1 MEGLMLHAGACRIGR
16 QDLPAL
22 PTPEATDTHKPIPH
36 HQLVEATVESLAY
49 RQLEVLKDEYAVS
62 PDGMRLFGFLAL
74 NLEHAGIRL
83 ALGIRNSHD
92 KSFSL
97 GITVGYRVF
106 VCDNLAF
113 HGEFMPVTKK
123 HTKHLDVIDVVNG
136 AVDKAQRHFDP
147 MKRQIDAW
155 RSHSLPDSQAKNV
168 IYDAF
173 IIGGLDAPAR
183 LAAKVHD
190 HYFNPRHEEF
200 SARTMWSLSNAFTET
215 FKSLDPIPQFKA
227 AAALGKFL
235 AAVR

>member
-1 MEGLMLHAGACRIGR
+1 MQGLMLHAGAQRIGR
-16 QDLPAL
+16 QDLL
-22 PTPEATDTHKPIPH
+22 SLTTPEATDTHKPIPH
-36 HQLVEATVESLAY
+36 HQLVEAMVESLAY
-49 RQLEVLKDEYAVS
+49 RRVDVVSDEYAVS

-136 AVDKAQRHFDP
+136 AVDKAQRHFEP
-147 MKRQIDAW
+147 MKRQIDVW
-155 RSHSLPDSQAKNV
+155 RGYSLPDSRARNV

-173 IIGGLDAPAR
+173 ITGELDAPAR
-183 LAAKVHD
+183 LAAKVHE
-190 HYFNPRHEEF
+190 HYFNPQHEEF
-200 SARTMWSLSNAFTET
+200 AARTMWSLSNAFTET
-215 FKSLDPIPQFKA
+215 FKCLEPIPQFKA
-227 AAALGKFL
+227 AAALGTFL